1 MEEGRRDMT
10 QGFEQQDRSAGL
22 SFTKSAPS
30 PQHGRKA
37 DPKVSKPTRPERTFE
52 PRPGH

>member
-1 MEEGRRDMT
+1 MT
-10 QGFEQQDRSAGL
+10 QGFQQQDPSAGF
-22 SFTKSAPS
+22 SFPKSAPT

-37 DPKVSKPTRPERTFE
+37 DAKAAQPTRPPRTFE